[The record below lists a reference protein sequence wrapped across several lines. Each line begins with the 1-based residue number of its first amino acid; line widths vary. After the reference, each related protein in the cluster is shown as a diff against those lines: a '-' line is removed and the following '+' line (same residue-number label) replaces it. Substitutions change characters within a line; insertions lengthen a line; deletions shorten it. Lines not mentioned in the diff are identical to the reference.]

1 MASPEGPDSR
11 EFRQMRHDVDDAYRL
26 LTVVQKTVESTR
38 ETLGTVWA
46 VQRRHGTR
54 LEEIQQSLDLQA
66 GRLDRMEETQ
76 HQQGERLGRVEGR
89 LDGVDGRLEGVEG
102 RLGGVE
108 GRLEGVDGRLE
119 GVDGRLEGVEGRLE
133 GVDGRLEGVDGRLER
148 IADTQQQILDLLRGS
163 AG

>member
-1 MASPEGPDSR
+1 MASPENPDSR

-26 LTVVQKTVESTR
+26 LTVVQKTVEGTR

-66 GRLDRMEETQ
+66 GRLDRMEDTQ
-76 HQQGERLGRVEGR
+76 RQQGERLGRVEGR

-102 RLGGVE
+102 RL
-108 GRLEGVDGRLE
+108 
-119 GVDGRLEGVEGRLE
+119 EGVEGRLE
-133 GVDGRLEGVDGRLER
+133 GVEGRLEGVDGRLER
-148 IADTQQQILDLLRGS
+148 IADTQQQILDLLRAS